1 MNLQEHSDHGF
12 EVRVEAVTTEADGV
26 VSLTLVRPDDG
37 VLPSW
42 QPGAHIDVCLSGGL
56 VRQYSLCG
64 EVGENR
70 WRIGVLDEPDGRG
83 GSRRIH
89 RECKAGDLLT
99 VRGPRNHFPLIS
111 APSYLFIAGGIGV
124 TPLIPMLTA
133 VSSHAADWR
142 FLYGGRSLASMA
154 FLDQLKRLGDGV
166 AVRPQDTSG
175 LLDLSGAI
183 SAMPPDAAIYCCG
196 PEPLIAAV
204 EATCAQLGRPAPLV
218 ERFARRPANP
228 AERADDQSFTV
239 IIDSTG
245 LALQVGVDDAIL
257 DVLEANGVDIVSSC
271 REGICGTCETPV
283 LKGSI
288 IHRDSVLTD
297 DEKEAGDCMMV
308 CVSRASSSELV
319 LDL

>member
-1 MNLQEHSDHGF
+1 VSEHGF
-12 EVRVEAVTTEADGV
+12 EVRVEAVTTEAAGV
-26 VSLTLVRPDDG
+26 VSLTLVRSDDG
-37 VLPSW
+37 VLPPW
-42 QPGAHIDVCLSGGL
+42 QPGAHIDVCLPGGL

-64 EVGENR
+64 GVTENR

-89 RECKAGDLLT
+89 CECKAGDLLT
-99 VRGPRNHFPLIS
+99 VRGPRNHFPLVS

-133 VSSHAADWR
+133 VSSDGADWQ

-154 FLDQLKRLGDGV
+154 FLDELTSIGEGV
-166 AVRPQDTSG
+166 AVRPQDSHG

-204 EATCAQLGRPAPLV
+204 EATCTHLGRPAPLV
-218 ERFARRPANP
+218 ERFAPKPANP
-228 AERADDQSFTV
+228 DERADDQSFTV
-239 IIDSTG
+239 IIDSSG
-245 LALQVGVDDAIL
+245 LALEVGVDDTIL

-297 DEKEAGDCMMV
+297 DEQQAGDCMMV

>member
-1 MNLQEHSDHGF
+1 VSEHGF
-12 EVRVEAVTTEADGV
+12 EVRVEAVTSEADGV
-26 VSLTLVRPDDG
+26 VSLTLVSPDEG
-37 VLPSW
+37 ALPPW
-42 QPGAHIDVCLSGGL
+42 QPGAHIDICLSDGL

-64 EVGENR
+64 EVDANR

-99 VRGPRNHFPLIS
+99 VHGPRNHFPLIN
-111 APSYLFIAGGIGV
+111 APSYLFVAGGIGV
-124 TPLIPMLTA
+124 TPLIPMLA
-133 VSSHAADWR
+133 VVISNGADWQ

-154 FLDQLKRLGDGV
+154 FLDQLTSMGEGV
-166 AVRPQDTSG
+166 VVRPQDTYG

-183 SAMPPDAAIYCCG
+183 SALPPDTAIYCCG

-204 EATCAQLGRPAPLV
+204 DATCAQLGRPAPLV
-218 ERFARRPANP
+218 ERFAPKP
-228 AERADDQSFTV
+228 VDLAERAGDQSFTV

-245 LALQVGVDDAIL
+245 LALEVGAGNAIL